1 MWLYRTPIRVPS
13 SAGRKDSPQIDGI
26 ASVRGPQWGAPV
38 ASDSY
43 SHRKS
48 TMQLHSY
55 SEATSPSFSRG
66 VSGYTFRPVL
76 SQNSTTAS
84 YDHTRPTLSLAT
96 GDGKPAFCATAI
108 ARFLLTPNN
117 WASSAMATTRGDELI
132 NAP

>member
-1 MWLYRTPIRVPS
+1 VAAPDPIRVPS